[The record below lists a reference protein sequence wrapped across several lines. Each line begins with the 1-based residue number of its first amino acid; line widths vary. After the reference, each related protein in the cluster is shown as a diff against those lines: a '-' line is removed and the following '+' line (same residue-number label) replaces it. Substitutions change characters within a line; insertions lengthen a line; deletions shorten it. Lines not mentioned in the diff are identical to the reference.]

1 MSWAILIAAAVLE
14 VGGDAVIRRGLRGG
28 GPVLIVAGAAVL
40 AAYGIVVNVLRVD
53 FSRLLGAYVGV
64 FALVSVVAG
73 RLLFQ
78 ETIARTTWLGLGI
91 ILIGSLVVLNGL
103 PRFR

>member
-1 MSWAILIAAAVLE
+1 VSWAILIAAAVLE